1 MPRDPQDGRQDERL
15 SIEWRDPRR
24 MPPHPRDEDV
34 RLDRRDHELFHPARL
49 DVDDVTH
56 TVGTHTVGDRVFK
69 DPPR

>member
-34 RLDRRDHELFHPARL
+34 RLDRRDRELFHPVRP
-49 DVDDVTH
+49 DVGD
-56 TVGTHTVGDRVFK
+56 GTHTVGDREFD
-69 DPPR
+69 DPLR